1 MAFKTLFFA
10 SLLLAAIASPMA
22 DAQSPGGLIGTLL
35 GLTVSRA
42 LYLAL
47 SMAIWALMA
56 LQCTIPA
63 FPNAGVQLR
72 CGGNVVA
79 DATTNGKGAFSM
91 VLDPLQFVL
100 SSVLSNCSLAV
111 TTPLSTCNAKLPSVG
126 GLLSSL
132 QLAGITLIGL
142 LNAAD
147 IILQDS
153 SSCHP
158 SNYTFMASRES
169 YISSSC

>member
-35 GLTVSRA
+35 D
-42 LYLAL
+42 
-47 SMAIWALMA
+47 
-56 LQCTIPA
+56 
-63 FPNAGVQLR
+63 AGVQLR

-79 DATTNGKGAFSM
+79 DATTNEKGAFSM

-126 GLLSSL
+126 CLLSSL
-132 QLAGITLIGL
+132 QLAGNTLIGL
-142 LNAAD
+142 FNVAD